1 MGRKLYYTRHGESL
15 WNVENKICGQTD
27 IPLTE
32 HGHHQAEETG
42 RMILERKI
50 PIDEILCSPLS
61 RASETARHISEITGI
76 PVKIEPSLIEQN
88 FGIWEKQTR
97 DTEEFRMAV
106 RTYFDSFG
114 TGESMAR
121 LCHML
126 YTLLD
131 KLKNDSSGKNY
142 LLVAHN
148 GVARAVKSYFCNDL
162 TNEQYSAFSIKNCQI
177 LEFDFD

>member
-97 DTEEFRMAV
+97 DTEESEEASNPFKELADM
-106 RTYFDSFG
+106 
-114 TGESMAR
+114 
-121 LCHML
+121 
-126 YTLLD
+126 
-131 KLKNDSSGKNY
+131 
-142 LLVAHN
+142 
-148 GVARAVKSYFCNDL
+148 L
-162 TNEQYSAFSIKNCQI
+162 TNATNSVYGK
-177 LEFDFD
+177 